1 MRFASARA
9 FGNLPSIH
17 HKMFSII
24 QLVIIH
30 QPKTSHKFYNL
41 DNIRKYIFAHLH
53 SQNSLSQMVGLHIP
67 SLNFR
72 HNQIGSEVR
81 AIVDNKHFV
90 ECFPRQPLCILKVFF
105 ILLSDGS
112 MKKGKNWMVI
122 EQNYRLDMMAHKI
135 RLHLANGYLILP
147 VIHISTSRE
156 YATRLGPWSYAK
168 TIVLFFQGKVFRRL
182 GTSVMLD
189 SRLGW
194 KWWNYYGC

>member
-17 HKMFSII
+17 HKMLSII

-105 ILLSDGS
+105 YI
-112 MKKGKNWMVI
+112 I
-122 EQNYRLDMMAHKI
+122 ERWQYEEREEL
-135 RLHLANGYLILP
+135 NGYWTKLSFGYDGAQNSIAFSEG
-147 VIHISTSRE
+147 IFDITS
-156 YATRLGPWSYAK
+156 YSHK
-168 TIVLFFQGKVFRRL
+168 HK
-182 GTSVMLD
+182 
-189 SRLGW
+189 
-194 KWWNYYGC
+194 